1 MQEPI
6 LFNQTIKENIL
17 YGNPNAS
24 DSDIRR
30 VCEQANALQFIESN
44 FESLDKEKRAFV
56 ALENFQVRL
65 GNHKERFPNLM
76 ELHVYNDND
85 DYV

>member
-6 LFNQTIKENIL
+6 LFNQSIKDNIL
-17 YGNPNAS
+17 YGEPTAS

-44 FESLDKEKRAFV
+44 FEELDKEQRDQFTKDELV
-56 ALENFQVRL
+56 KKIEALT
-65 GNHKERFPNLM
+65 P
-76 ELHVYNDND
+76 
-85 DYV
+85 